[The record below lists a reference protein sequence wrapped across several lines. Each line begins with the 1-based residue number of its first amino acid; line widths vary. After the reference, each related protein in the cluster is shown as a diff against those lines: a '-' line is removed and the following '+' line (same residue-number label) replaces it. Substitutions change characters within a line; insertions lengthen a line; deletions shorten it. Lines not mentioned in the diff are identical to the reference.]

1 MNGRMGRG
9 SLKRGKFPGIRRI
22 LFAIVPTAII
32 FALSLATLRPP
43 RSKPATAP
51 PNQFSAERA
60 RNILYQMVGND
71 LPHPIGS
78 PDNDHVR
85 QFIVD
90 EFTRLGYD
98 PQVQIAFSCDEYGTC
113 GTVKNVLAR
122 LDGSEPSDAVLLAAH
137 YDSVPAGP
145 GASDDGAGAAA
156 VLEIARALK
165 SVPQP
170 RHSIIL
176 MIDDGE
182 EAGLLG
188 ARAFIDYHPWARQ
201 VRAAVNLEARG
212 TGGASIMFETG
223 SANEWALGLFA
234 LHAPHP
240 ITNSLSYTIYKLLPN
255 DTDFTVFKAAGIEG
269 LNFAFIGEV
278 VHYHT
283 PLDNFANASPASLQH
298 HGDNALPS
306 LIALANAP
314 FDNLPR
320 AEAAYF
326 DVFGHWVARWPA
338 RRNWQAASIALVL
351 LAAQIVWL
359 IYTKRLTPAEFSS
372 GLVAWVVVLV
382 VTSVVAIILLRI
394 LRIIGA
400 TPVPWIAHP
409 LPILIALW
417 SLALTSLITH
427 AIVFARRTR
436 FWGLWTGT
444 WTWMVVLSLLCAWR
458 LPGLVPVFLVSLC
471 VAAVTALPFAFWPKA
486 YAFGSVIPVL
496 LAAAASGIAGFG
508 IALLLYNALGLRYLW
523 ALAAV
528 ATVLLAPLLPVCAD
542 LRESA
547 GLPSTAVIG
556 VPFVVTLGAFFAAS
570 VVPAFSAKA
579 PERVN
584 LQYWLDADSGRA
596 QWLVHPASGHL
607 PEPIGLATKFH
618 ELERGPF
625 PWITG
630 ASFVADAPNLGI
642 PAPTFT
648 ILETSVAD
656 GRHAYRT
663 LLRSERAAPEAMVLF
678 PPNSGIGSVEM
689 EGFPVPPESE
699 RLATVL
705 NGWTVYECVTMPL
718 KGISLS
724 FTLPVGRPVQVFVL
738 DQTFRMP
745 DEGNFLLHAR
755 PLTATPSQDGDVT
768 VVSRRVQLIP

>member
-1 MNGRMGRG
+1 M
-9 SLKRGKFPGIRRI
+9 
-22 LFAIVPTAII
+22 I
-32 FALSLATLRPP
+32 FALSLVTLRPP
-43 RSKPATAP
+43 RPKPATAP
-51 PNQFSAERA
+51 PKEFSAERA

-122 LDGSEPSDAVLLAAH
+122 LDGSEPGDAILLAAH

-165 SVPQP
+165 SLPQP

-188 ARAFIDYHPWARQ
+188 ARAFIEYHPWAQQ

-212 TGGASIMFETG
+212 TRGPSIMFETG
-223 SANEWALGLFA
+223 SANEWAVRLFA
-234 LHAPHP
+234 LHASHP
-240 ITNSLSYTIYKLLPN
+240 TTNSLSYTIYKMLPN
-255 DTDFTVFKAAGIEG
+255 DTDFTVFKAAGIQG
-269 LNFAFIGEV
+269 LNFAFIGDV

-306 LIALANAP
+306 LVALANAP
-314 FDNLPR
+314 VDNLPH
-320 AEAAYF
+320 AEGAYF
-326 DVFGHWVARWPA
+326 DVFGRWVARWPA
-338 RRNWQAASIALVL
+338 RWNWQAAIIALVL
-351 LAAQIVWL
+351 LVAQIVWL
-359 IYTKRLTPAEFSS
+359 VYTKRLTLTQFSS

-400 TPVPWIAHP
+400 TPVTWVAHP
-409 LPILIALW
+409 LPILIAMW
-417 SLALTSLITH
+417 SLALTSLIIH
-427 AIVFARRTR
+427 AIVFARRSR

-444 WTWMVVLSLLCAWR
+444 WTWMAVLSLLCAWR
-458 LPGLVPVFLVSLC
+458 LPGFVPIFLVSLC
-471 VAAVTALPFAFWPKA
+471 VAAVAALPFAFWRKSF
-486 YAFGSVIPVL
+486 AFGSVIPVL

-508 IALLLYNALGLRYLW
+508 VASLLYDAVGVRDLW
-523 ALAAV
+523 ALTLAA
-528 ATVLLAPLLPVCAD
+528 TILLAPLLPVFAD

-547 GLPSTAVIG
+547 GLPSAAVIG
-556 VPFVVTLGAFFAAS
+556 VPFLVALGAFFAAS

-596 QWLVHPASGHL
+596 RWLVRPASDHL

-625 PWITG
+625 PWNTSS
-630 ASFVADAPNLGI
+630 SFVADAPNLGI

-648 ILETSVAD
+648 ILETSVAN

-689 EGFPVPPESE
+689 EGFGVPPESGHIAS
-699 RLATVL
+699 LL
-705 NGWTVYECVTMPL
+705 NGWTVYECVTMPV

-738 DQTFRMP
+738 DQTFRLP
-745 DEGNFLLHAR
+745 EEGNFLLHAR
-755 PLTATPSQDGDVT
+755 PLTATASQDGDVT
-768 VVSRRVQLIP
+768 LVSRRVQLIP